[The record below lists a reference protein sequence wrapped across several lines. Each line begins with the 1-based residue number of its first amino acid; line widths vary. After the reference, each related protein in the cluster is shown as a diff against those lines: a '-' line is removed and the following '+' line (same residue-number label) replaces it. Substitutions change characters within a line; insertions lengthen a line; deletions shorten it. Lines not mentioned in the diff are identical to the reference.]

1 MSFIKNNLVELNNN
15 LSVLGNQI
23 IGRLVE
29 INCLVTEEDSQF
41 KNIDD
46 DDFESD
52 SGLGGINLYI
62 DFKEGNIMDNK
73 IKKTGTV
80 ISGCFKISL
89 KEGFVSWYDVYNII
103 DFGLCYFGDHNGV
116 SVGEL
121 KVVEDENE
129 VGKFCIKSFIT
140 LN

>member
-1 MSFIKNNLVELNNN
+1 MSNLEVVNNKLSNNG
-15 LSVLGNQI
+15 SKI

-29 INCLVTEEDSQF
+29 LNCLVTEEDSQY

-80 ISGCFKISL
+80 KSGCFKISL
-89 KEGFVSWYDVYNII
+89 KDGFISWNDLYNII